1 MSFPL
6 TLISQAP
13 AIAPEPIAPEP
24 IALDSTSTP
33 EGTFHGVMESAIQG
47 VTSSQN
53 ASSQAT
59 ERFLAGEGGDL
70 HTTILAAQRA
80 TLSFDLFL
88 QVRNKV
94 VSAYQEIMRMQV

>member
-1 MSFPL
+1 MSSAL
-6 TLISQAP
+6 TPISQAP
-13 AIAPEPIAPEP
+13 AIIPEPIAP
-24 IALDSTSTP
+24 TSTGGP
-33 EGTFHGVMESAIQG
+33 EGAFRGVLESAIQG
-47 VTSSQN
+47 VEDSQN

-59 ERFLAGEGGDL
+59 ENFLSGGGGEL

-80 TLSFDLFL
+80 TLSFDLFM